1 MSGDLKLGRGSGDGT
16 GGEERSE
23 PAAGSTRSLCG
34 LGIGRDRLQTGAP
47 GPPSAWG
54 LLGVGCLLL
63 RTWQRLFSVFSAL
76 TERRSCTLRFCEIL
90 MFFLRGVL

>member
-23 PAAGSTRSLCG
+23 SAAGSTRSLCG
-34 LGIGRDRLQTGAP
+34 LGTGRDRLQSGAP

-54 LLGVGCLLL
+54 LVGAGCLLL
-63 RTWQRLFSVFSAL
+63 RT
-76 TERRSCTLRFCEIL
+76 
-90 MFFLRGVL
+90 